1 MLISQIYGPALC
13 ICPKKGTNNS
23 RGGDIRTKRKGE
35 TMKFLTCV
43 GLMYKI
49 IVEEKRYGFQTVIA
63 AQNERLHEKKNERQ
77 EPPLQLVI
85 DTQDWNGASFKAQDI
100 RPDVLDRLKKGK
112 IIPRLILRT
121 HNDGE
126 IPLRNVLIEKVKFLT
141 SGSQASVAT
150 RVWYQVLPFKE
161 EEDEL

>member
-1 MLISQIYGPALC
+1 MDRVYEYAQKREQIIAWVAISRQ
-13 ICPKKGTNNS
+13 
-23 RGGDIRTKRKGE
+23 REKGE

-63 AQNERLHEKKNERQ
+63 AQDERLHEKKNERQ
-77 EPPLQLVI
+77 EPPPQLVI
-85 DTQDWNGASFKAQDI
+85 DTQDWNGASFKVQDV

-126 IPLRNVLIEKVKFLT
+126 IPLRNVLIERVKFLT
-141 SGSQASVAT
+141 RGSQASIAT

>member
-1 MLISQIYGPALC
+1 LQIYGPALC
-13 ICPKKGTNNS
+13 IYPKKGTNNS
-23 RGGDIRTKRKGE
+23 RSGDIRTKRKGE
-35 TMKFLTCV
+35 IMKFLTCV

-63 AQNERLHEKKNERQ
+63 AQNERIHEKKNERK

-85 DTQDWNGASFKAQDI
+85 DTQDWNGASFKAQDV

>member
-1 MLISQIYGPALC
+1 LVYENAQKREPIIPCVAISGQRE
-13 ICPKKGTNNS
+13 KE
-23 RGGDIRTKRKGE
+23 E

-49 IVEEKRYGFQTVIA
+49 VVEEKRYGFQPVIA
-63 AQNERLHEKKNERQ
+63 TQNERLHEKKNERQ
-77 EPPLQLVI
+77 EPPPQLVI
-85 DTQDWNGASFKAQDI
+85 DTQDWNGASFKVQDV
-100 RPDVLDRLKKGK
+100 RPDVLDRLKKGT

-121 HNDGE
+121 HNGEE
-126 IPLRNVLIEKVKFLT
+126 IPLRNVLIERVKFLT
-141 SGSQASVAT
+141 RGSEASAAT